1 MTNTRSP
8 SLRTIILIRV
18 VPAALALLIL
28 ISIIVVRKVNMEI
41 SNQIQE
47 QVNNRSEGI
56 QLAVQTKLRQAI
68 DACAAIANNHIVVN
82 TFVNSENRSSDLL
95 PFIRSLDFPG
105 TPVHNIAVLDYKGEP
120 IAQKLNHDP
129 RLEALKSW
137 LSESAEVDTF
147 VKLDSEGLIVAQPV
161 LYSSTVEGALV
172 TVYDSSNFFD
182 DLVVG
187 SPELAIQ
194 LSYDDEVLAHSRFH
208 SLSPAGKLQIPEGW
222 FVSSFQIPELTGLV
236 GHVWQSDRTA
246 AEAASAV
253 RIALAFA
260 VVAISSILLLGLL
273 LTVGFTTRQLN
284 ALLGAIK
291 DVRGKADLTRR
302 VSSERIAEFQ
312 QLQNQF
318 NGMLSELEKTTVSRE
333 TYRIPAL
340 VANFTDNLVVVTDAS
355 GRIEWVNESFTR
367 ISGYTLAE
375 VIGQKPGAILQGPET
390 DPKTIAVMREAVSRK
405 EGFDVDIVNYNKAG
419 EDYWVSIE
427 SRPIRDESGE
437 VINFIAIESDI
448 TAKRQAEEEKE
459 RMSQEMITLSR
470 QAGMAEVATGVLHNI
485 GNVLNSINVSTTLMS
500 STWRESKLTTIE
512 RIAQVLEQN
521 EDNLV
526 EFVSEGR
533 GKHLPSL
540 LRELSE
546 SLKEEQKLH
555 QDELDCVAKSVDHIK
570 EVVQGQQE
578 NARQVSTNEPV
589 SLTELM
595 DEAIRFNQEALT
607 KNRVEIRREYYEIPN
622 VCTDRHKVLQ
632 ILVNLVGN
640 AKNAVVECGVESPLI
655 EIRIDEDDDSIYVV
669 VKDNGMGIAKENL
682 TRIFG
687 HGFTTRKKGHG
698 FGLHSSALAAEA
710 VGGSL
715 TVDSDGIGCGALF
728 SLRLPIGTECHIG
741 TLTPAL
747 ASGHA

>member
-1 MTNTRSP
+1 MANTRSP
-8 SLRTIILIRV
+8 SLRTIILIRI
-18 VPAALALLIL
+18 VPAAFALLIL
-28 ISIIVVRKVNMEI
+28 ISCVVVRKVNSEI

-105 TPVHNIAVLDYKGEP
+105 TPVHNIAVLDYKGAP
-120 IAQKLNHDP
+120 IAQKLPHDP
-129 RLEALKSW
+129 RLEVLKSW
-137 LSESAEVDTF
+137 LSESVDVATF
-147 VKLDSEGLIVAQPV
+147 VRLDSEGLIVAQPV
-161 LYSSTVEGALV
+161 LYSSAVEGALV

-208 SLSPAGKLQIPEGW
+208 SVSAAQKLQIPEGW
-222 FVSSFQIPELTGLV
+222 FASSFQITELPGLV
-236 GHVWQSDRTA
+236 GHVWQSDSTA
-246 AEAASAV
+246 AEAAGAV

-260 VVAISSILLLGLL
+260 VFAISSILLLGLL
-273 LTVGFTTRQLN
+273 LTIGFTTRQLK
-284 ALLGAIK
+284 ALLEAIK
-291 DVRGKADLTRR
+291 DVRAKADLTRR
-302 VSSERIAEFQ
+302 VSTERIAEFQ
-312 QLQNQF
+312 QLQHQF
-318 NGMLSELEKTTVSRE
+318 NSMLSELEKTTVSRE

-340 VANFTDNLVVVTDAS
+340 VAKFTDNLVVVTDAD
-355 GRIEWVNESFTR
+355 GKIEWVNESFTR
-367 ISGYTLAE
+367 TSGYELAE
-375 VIGQKPGAILQGPET
+375 VIGQKPGVILQGPET
-390 DPKTIAVMREAVSRK
+390 DPETIAVMQEAIGRK

-419 EDYWVSIE
+419 EHYWVSIE

-437 VINFIAIESDI
+437 VINFIAIGSDI
-448 TAKRQAEEEKE
+448 TAKQQAEYEKA
-459 RMSQEMITLSR
+459 RMSQEMISLSR
-470 QAGMAEVATGVLHNI
+470 QAGMAEVATGVLHNV

-500 STWRESKLTTIE
+500 NAWRESKLVTVE
-512 RIAQVLEQN
+512 RIAQVLEQH

-540 LRELSE
+540 IRELSV
-546 SLKEEQKLH
+546 SLKDEQKLH
-555 QDELDCVAKSVDHIK
+555 QDELQCVAKSVDHIK

-578 NARQVSTNEPV
+578 NARQVSTSEPV
-589 SLTELM
+589 AITELM
-595 DEAIRFNQEALT
+595 DEAIRFNQEGLS
-607 KNRVEIRREYYEIPN
+607 KNCVEIRREFYEVPN

-640 AKNAVVECGVESPLI
+640 AKNAVIEYEVESPLI
-655 EIRIDEDDDSIYVV
+655 EIRIKEDADAIHVI

-715 TVDSDGIGCGALF
+715 TVNSGGIGCGAAF
-728 SLRLPIGTECHIG
+728 KLRLPIDAECQARH
-741 TLTPAL
+741 LQ
-747 ASGHA
+747 ASNEA